1 MSDETDLDE
10 LSIIKRGYERFLSSP
25 SDLGNCENAIITVRR
40 QQQITTHFG
49 PLTTKNKIKVSL
61 SQEQILNQTN
71 RYPANIKRSQSTN
84 IQKTIVASG
93 GGVIR
98 NAIRPSLIPV
108 KIKEQPK
115 GLRAIADTPYQDQ
128 VDVPKNRSLR
138 KMSAPFER
146 RNYVSQQ
153 ESTLSS
159 LPPIPM
165 TQSLDPNLH
174 SGKHTRD
181 DRRELDRFK
190 CGICLNILSDSRVLD
205 CLHTFC
211 LECLHTIENV
221 NTPRTTPSK
230 LNPTLQS
237 NCSENKDLSSSNCSD
252 ESKESERKIT
262 KSIGSPTNKP
272 IRRVSSI
279 AKVSRKSI
287 FNKTNKKN
295 VDDVTLIA
303 LKYFSQNR

>member
-1 MSDETDLDE
+1 MSDETGLDE
-10 LSIIKRGYERFLSSP
+10 LSLIKRGYERFLSSP
-25 SDLGNCENAIITVRR
+25 GDLGNCENAIITVRR
-40 QQQITTHFG
+40 QHQITTHFG
-49 PLTTKNKIKVSL
+49 PLKTKNKIKVSL
-61 SQEQILNQTN
+61 SQEQIMNQTN
-71 RYPANIKRSQSTN
+71 RYPQNIKRSQSTN
-84 IQKTIVASG
+84 IQKTIVTSG
-93 GGVIR
+93 DGVIR
-98 NAIRPSLIPV
+98 NAIRPSLIPI

-115 GLRAIADTPYQDQ
+115 GLRAIADAPYQNQ
-128 VDVPKNRSLR
+128 VNVPKYRSLR

-174 SGKHTRD
+174 TGKHTHD
-181 DRRELDRFK
+181 DRRELDKFK
-190 CGICLNILSDSRVLD
+190 CVICLNILCDSRVLD

-237 NCSENKDLSSSNCSD
+237 NCSENKDLNSSNCSD
-252 ESKESERKIT
+252 ESKESERKFS
-262 KSIGSPTNKP
+262 KSIGSSTNKP

-279 AKVSRKSI
+279 AKVSLNSI
-287 FNKTNKKN
+287 FNITKKT
-295 VDDVTLIA
+295 
-303 LKYFSQNR
+303 SMMSR

>member
-25 SDLGNCENAIITVRR
+25 GDLGNCENAIITVRR

-49 PLTTKNKIKVSL
+49 PLTAKNKIKVSL

-71 RYPANIKRSQSTN
+71 RYPPNIKRSQSTN
-84 IQKTIVASG
+84 IQKTIVSSG
-93 GGVIR
+93 GVGR

-115 GLRAIADTPYQDQ
+115 GLRAITLTPHQDST
-128 VDVPKNRSLR
+128 DVAKYRLAR

-159 LPPIPM
+159 LPIPM
-165 TQSLDPNLH
+165 TQSLNPQLR
-174 SGKHTRD
+174 SGKSRD
-181 DRRELDRFK
+181 DRHELDKFK

-211 LECLHTIENV
+211 LECLHTIENI

-230 LNPTLQS
+230 LNATLRS
-237 NCSENKDLSSSNCSD
+237 NSCENKDLSSSNCSE
-252 ESKESERKIT
+252 ESKESERKVS
-262 KSIGSPTNKP
+262 KSIASPTNKP
-272 IRRVSSI
+272 IRRASTTT
-279 AKVSRKSI
+279 KVSRNSI
-287 FNKTNKKN
+287 F
-295 VDDVTLIA
+295 I
-303 LKYFSQNR
+303 

>member
-25 SDLGNCENAIITVRR
+25 GDLGNCENAIITVRR

-71 RYPANIKRSQSTN
+71 RYPPNIKRSQSTN
-84 IQKTIVASG
+84 IQRTLFSS

-98 NAIRPSLIPV
+98 NSIRPSLIPV
-108 KIKEQPK
+108 KIKEQPR
-115 GLRAIADTPYQDQ
+115 LRALTLTPHQEDQTDTDL
-128 VDVPKNRSLR
+128 PKYRSVR

-153 ESTLSS
+153 ETTLSS
-159 LPPIPM
+159 LPMPM

-174 SGKHTRD
+174 SGKSRD
-181 DRRELDRFK
+181 EHRDLDKFK
-190 CGICLNILSDSRVLD
+190 CGICLNILCDSRVLN

-211 LECLHTIENV
+211 LECLYSIENI
-221 NTPRTTPSK
+221 NTPKTTPSK
-230 LNPTLQS
+230 LNPSQRSNSIEIKDERSS
-237 NCSENKDLSSSNCSD
+237 NCSE
-252 ESKESERKIT
+252 ESKESERKIS
-262 KSIGSPTNKP
+262 KSVASHANKP
-272 IRRVSSI
+272 IRKIYTTTPRVS
-279 AKVSRKSI
+279 
-287 FNKTNKKN
+287 
-295 VDDVTLIA
+295 
-303 LKYFSQNR
+303 